1 MTGWLERLFNWNL
14 KYGYYIAYIIAAV
27 IAISTTYAIYC
38 YVHPH
43 C

>member
-14 KYGYYIAYIIAAV
+14 KYGYYIAYIIV
-27 IAISTTYAIYC
+27 VLIAILADYAIYC
-38 YVHPH
+38 YLHPH